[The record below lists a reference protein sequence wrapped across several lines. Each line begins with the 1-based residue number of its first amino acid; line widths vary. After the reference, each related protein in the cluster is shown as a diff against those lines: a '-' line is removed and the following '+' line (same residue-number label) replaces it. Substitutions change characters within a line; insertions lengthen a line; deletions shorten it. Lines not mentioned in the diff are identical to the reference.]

1 MCGHGAKG
9 NKHCEALTLVP
20 AAHTLEWSTLG
31 KASSQRLS
39 HSTEPKPLSLSVQ
52 GVMSAGGVEG
62 LQSSLCPTVQQ
73 TELESGEAGNGSGE
87 LLPSL
92 FSRARP
98 PFSGRV
104 WDRAPSR
111 QGDITHQSSHPP
123 ALHLL
128 ALLPLPLRPPPL
140 RSRWVHQP
148 LPGIWGRNRQTD
160 SSP

>member
-9 NKHCEALTLVP
+9 KKHCEALTLVP
-20 AAHTLEWSTLG
+20 AAHTPEWSTSG

-39 HSTEPKPLSLSVQ
+39 HSIEPEPLSISVQ
-52 GVMSAGGVEG
+52 GVMSGGGVEG
-62 LQSSLCPTVQQ
+62 LESSLCPTLQQ
-73 TELESGEAGNGSGE
+73 SWSGGKQAMGVGS
-87 LLPSL
+87 S
-92 FSRARP
+92 FQASSRGGRP

-128 ALLPLPLRPPPL
+128 APLPLPLRPPPL